1 MKYEQFDKFITLMSG
16 ENASED
22 YWYDVGV
29 DEAMYLLER
38 FSDEDWEWLQKNI
51 TNKSVQWQKRVVYCF
66 EEEND
71 SREINIILSIV
82 ETEDKEL
89 FEICIDTLRVLI
101 NENNNDYILNNKELM
116 ERVNELASRDSAT
129 GRIGKEFLKKLQQR
143 L

>member
-1 MKYEQFDKFITLMSG
+1 MKYEQFDEFIILMS
-16 ENASED
+16 EANASED

-51 TNKSVQWQKRVVYCF
+51 TNKSVLWQKRVVYCF

-71 SREINIILSIV
+71 VREINIILSLV

-101 NENNNDYILNNKELM
+101 SGNNNDYILNNKELM
-116 ERVNELASRDSAT
+116 ERINELACRNSAT
-129 GRIGKEFLKKLQQR
+129 GRIGKELLKKLQQG
-143 L
+143 